1 MSTYLVKYRLDSKV
15 FKDVFGDNL
24 TSVFDLPELKETNI
38 KNKKAKDIYETL
50 LSQSRL
56 YNVNSTPISDLF
68 VKLDKQYGLS
78 EGSEVCCV
86 YTDKQVDTYKFLG
99 MDVSDD
105 FNVYIKT
112 YSGSIRVESLY
123 SRDLILNSNCEFDR
137 GQTKGKIS
145 RGRAKEIANEVF
157 SENGMG
163 YDIARA
169 VATALKCGGAY
180 SLASGVKKMGISST
194 EDAMGLLSKS
204 VLADIVRNYT
214 GDKGSSTENDVFDSI
229 VYNIVKS
236 KVNVQNMAVFDETVD
251 DIVFVT
257 LKYLFYYWG
266 TIAGLYSRVKV
277 VLGSLDTLSYIARLQ
292 LGDTDFFSQYK
303 NMYEFREMHPSE
315 EFDNATELAE
325 QPAVGFSL
333 SGIVKTHA
341 YTDYLAIKGASD
353 IMLNIDSA
361 EAFKNFNDILISNV
375 DNTDQNS
382 LGDIE
387 TLSNEE
393 LQALAN
399 IDALRYMTS
408 DDSSLNPSAY
418 DLSDKD
424 ERDLYFD
431 SVVRTY
437 DKKFKA
443 YKPVKDTGIV
453 NSLLDTVESGTI
465 NSLELITRDAED
477 DGITDVISLTG
488 TELQIDTDKK
498 MLRRILMLVHKMSTK
513 LLKKFL

>member
-1 MSTYLVKYRLDSKV
+1 MSTYLVKYKLDSEV

-68 VKLDKQYGLS
+68 VRLDKQYGLS
-78 EGSEVCCV
+78 GGSEVCCV

-123 SRDLILNSNCEFDR
+123 DRELILNARCDFDR

-145 RGRAKEIANEVF
+145 RSRANEIANEVF
-157 SENGMG
+157 SENGVG

-180 SLASGVKKMGISST
+180 SLASGIKKLGINST

-204 VLADIVRNYT
+204 VLADVVRNYT
-214 GDKGSSTENDVFDSI
+214 GDKTAKSDSDIFDSI

-236 KVNVQNMAVFDETVD
+236 KVQVQNLATSDEGVD
-251 DIVFVT
+251 DIVFIA

-292 LGDTDFFSQYK
+292 LGDTEFFAKYK
-303 NMYEFREMHPSE
+303 NMYEFRDMHPSE
-315 EFDNATELAE
+315 EFDNAAELPE

-341 YTDYLAIKGASD
+341 YTDYLPIKGVSD
-353 IMLNIDSA
+353 IMLNIDNISY
-361 EAFKNFNDILISNV
+361 FKNFTDILVSNV
-375 DNTDQNS
+375 DTYDQNS
-382 LGDIE
+382 LGDIDV
-387 TLSNEE
+387 LSDEE
-393 LQALAN
+393 LQALSN

-443 YKPVKDTGIV
+443 YKPTKDTGIV
-453 NSLLDTVESGTI
+453 TSLLDTVENGTI

-488 TELQIDTDKK
+488 TELQIDSDKK